1 MIIIKNTLG
10 YTKGSDHIHTSAIG
24 QSGSI
29 MSSQHSASGIQ
40 VADGVSFLLY
50 LLQGIYSDAI
60 VQVRLVVK
68 DRCAY
73 PLHSISGS
81 CDIQIEYRF
90 IHTFII
96 GLQTITG
103 ERTCSQYK
111 IRGLQTLI
119 RQE

>member
-24 QSGSI
+24 QSGGI
-29 MSSQHSASGIQ
+29 MSSQHSTGGIQ

-50 LLQGIYSDAI
+50 LLQGIYSDTI
-60 VQVRLVVK
+60 VQVRLIIK

-81 CDIQIEYRF
+81 CDVQMEYRF

-103 ERTCSQYK
+103 EGTCSKYK
-111 IRGLQTLI
+111 IRSLQMLI
-119 RQE
+119 GQE